1 MTPTK
6 LDSAGHDIHTH
17 DAHHLR
23 HGHLEHDGLYNE
35 DVAHED
41 SDVNIRQLIGY
52 TIGLAVMCVASAV
65 IVLVLFKM
73 LEKRAA
79 AADPVLSPHVRPA
92 GQEPPEPRLLL
103 NEPRM
108 LQKQRAIEAETLGQY
123 GWTDQAS
130 GVARIPIEDAK
141 KLLLHNGLPVRGDG
155 AADAWLGTHAPA
167 GGESSSGRNIP
178 VRPAAA
184 AAAQPAAPAATP
196 EPEHKPAAAPHKGG
210 EVR

>member
-41 SDVNIRQLIGY
+41 SDVNIQQLLGY
-52 TIGLAVMCVASAV
+52 TIGLAVMCVVSAV
-65 IVLVLFKM
+65 IVLGLFKVF
-73 LEKRAA
+73 EKQAA
-79 AADPVLSPHVRPA
+79 AADPVLSPHARPA

-108 LQKQRAIEAETLGQY
+108 LQKQRSMEAETLGEY
-123 GWTDQAS
+123 GWTDKAS

-141 KLLLHNGLPVRGDG
+141 KLLLHKGIAVRSE
-155 AADAWLGTHAPA
+155 APPDAWLGTHSPA
-167 GGESSSGRNIP
+167 SGESSSGRNIP
-178 VRPAAA
+178 LRPAAA
-184 AAAQPAAPAATP
+184 AQPPAPVTTP
-196 EPEHKPAAAPHKGG
+196 EPEHKPAPAPHKGG
-210 EVR
+210 EVD